1 MRLAVA
7 LLLTLAGCSQLGTER
22 ASAEH
27 PTIVSLNPCAD
38 AILAEITAPGQLLA
52 ISHYSH
58 DPSASSMLAEDA
70 ARYASTGGT
79 AEEVIA
85 LSPDMVVGDIFM
97 APATRRAFEQ
107 AGIRVETI
115 GIVSSV
121 EESAAQ
127 IEALGAATGNDHSA
141 AIMSVRLQDQWEG
154 LGWQGERIRALLIQQ
169 GDIVPGE
176 QSLAHAMLENAG
188 FSSLSAARGLGQGAY
203 LPLEQVL
210 ADPPQVVIAA
220 GDTRMLEH
228 PVLSEVG
235 GVERHSLDSSLLYCG
250 GPTIPRALQRLLEI
264 RRQVG

>member
-1 MRLAVA
+1 M
-7 LLLTLAGCSQLGTER
+7 LAGCAQPETER

-70 ARYASTGGT
+70 ARYASRGGT

-85 LSPDMVVGDIFM
+85 LAPDMVVGDIFM

-107 AGIRVETI
+107 AGIHVETI
-115 GIVSSV
+115 GIVSTL
-121 EESAAQ
+121 EESIAQ
-127 IEALGAATGNDHSA
+127 IEGLGEATGNSTAAAEMSSA
-141 AIMSVRLQDQWEG
+141 LETQWTEF
-154 LGWQGERIRALLIQQ
+154 GWQGERIPALLIQQ

-176 QSLAHAMLENAG
+176 QSLAHAMLEHAG

-228 PVLSEVG
+228 PVLGELS
-235 GVERHSLDSSLLYCG
+235 GVERHNLDSSLLYCG
-250 GPTIPRALQRLLEI
+250 GPTIPRALEHLLEI